1 MSSTTT
7 KNLLLSQPKAGQ
19 FEGVPATYLTHSVEQ
34 KDNGTEIR
42 VEIPGIDP
50 STVNVDFDNN
60 TLHVE
65 CARGVL
71 TLPVDPTVETGRI
84 KAEIVWG
91 MLTLT
96 VPLPKP
102 PEARSIKVSIH
113 DAASPTTPPA
123 KAPSVKTAAQKVT
136 AEES

>member
-7 KNLLLSQPKAGQ
+7 KNLLLSQPKSGQ
-19 FEGVPATYLTHSVEQ
+19 FEGLPATYLTHSVET
-34 KDNGTEIR
+34 KNDHTEIR

-50 STVNVDFDNN
+50 STVDVEFDNN
-60 TLHVE
+60 TLHIE

-71 TLPVDPTVETGRI
+71 TLPVDPTVDISKI
-84 KAEIVWG
+84 KADIVWG

-96 VPLPKP
+96 IPLPKP

-113 DAASPTTPPA
+113 DATTPATPPA
-123 KAPSVKTAAQKVT
+123 KAQSVKAAAQKAP
-136 AEES
+136 AEKS

>member
-1 MSSTTT
+1 
-7 KNLLLSQPKAGQ
+7 
-19 FEGVPATYLTHSVEQ
+19 LTHSVEQ
-34 KDNGTEIR
+34 KDNSTEIR

-50 STVNVDFDNN
+50 ATVNVEFDNN

-71 TLPVDPTVETGRI
+71 TLPVDLSVDTSKI
-84 KAEIVWG
+84 KADIVWG

-102 PEARSIKVSIH
+102 PEARSIKVSVH
-113 DAASPTTPPA
+113 DATPPA
-123 KAPSVKTAAQKVT
+123 TPPTKTHSVKTVAQKVS

>member
-19 FEGVPATYLTHSVEQ
+19 SEGVPQTYLTHSVEQ
-34 KDNGTEIR
+34 KDNSTEIR

-50 STVNVDFDNN
+50 STVNVEFENN
-60 TLHVE
+60 TLHVN

-71 TLPVDPTVETGRI
+71 TLPVDLTVDTSKI
-84 KAEIVWG
+84 KADIVWG

-113 DAASPTTPPA
+113 DATAPATPPA
-123 KAPSVKTAAQKVT
+123 KTQTVKTVAQKVS
-136 AEES
+136 AGES

>member
-19 FEGVPATYLTHSVEQ
+19 FDGAPATYLTHSVEH
-34 KDNGTEIR
+34 KDEQTEIR

-50 STVNVDFDNN
+50 STVNVEFDNN

-65 CARGVL
+65 CASGVL
-71 TLPVDPTVETGRI
+71 TLPVDPTIDTSKI
-84 KAEIVWG
+84 KASIVWG
-91 MLTLT
+91 MLTLI

-102 PEARSIKVSIH
+102 PEYRSIKVSVH
-113 DAASPTTPPA
+113 DTTAPAAPPA
-123 KAPSVKTAAQKVT
+123 KAHSVKAAAQKVA

>member
-19 FEGVPATYLTHSVEQ
+19 FEGVPETYLTYSVEH
-34 KDNGTEIR
+34 KNDHTEIL

-50 STVNVDFDNN
+50 STVNVEFDNN
-60 TLHVE
+60 TLHVG

-84 KAEIVWG
+84 KADIVWG
-91 MLTLT
+91 MLILT
-96 VPLPKP
+96 VPLPKT

-113 DAASPTTPPA
+113 DATTSATPPA
-123 KAPSVKTAAQKVT
+123 KAQSVKVAAQKVFV
-136 AEES
+136 EES

>member
-19 FEGVPATYLTHSVEQ
+19 FEGLPATYLTHSVEH
-34 KDNGTEIR
+34 KNDHTEVR

-50 STVNVDFDNN
+50 STVNVEFDNN

-65 CARGVL
+65 CARGML
-71 TLPVDPTVETGRI
+71 TLPVDLSVDTSKI
-84 KAEIVWG
+84 KADIVWG

-113 DAASPTTPPA
+113 DATATATPPA
-123 KAPSVKTAAQKVT
+123 KAQSVKVAAQKVS

>member
-19 FEGVPATYLTHSVEQ
+19 FEGIPATYLTHSVEQ
-34 KDNGTEIR
+34 KDNSTEIR

-50 STVNVDFDNN
+50 ATVNVEFDNN

-65 CARGVL
+65 CARGIL
-71 TLPVDPTVETGRI
+71 PLPVDLAVDTSKI
-84 KAEIVWG
+84 KADIVWG

-113 DAASPTTPPA
+113 DTSAPA
-123 KAPSVKTAAQKVT
+123 KTQTVKTDAQKVT